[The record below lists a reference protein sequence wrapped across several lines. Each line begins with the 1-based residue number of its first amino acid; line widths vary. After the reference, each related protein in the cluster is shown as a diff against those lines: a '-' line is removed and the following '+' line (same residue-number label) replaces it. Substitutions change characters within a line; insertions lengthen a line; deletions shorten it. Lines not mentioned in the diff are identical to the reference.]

1 MDNNNLDTIGSFSL
15 PQQKVSSGKKNKEW
29 GKACINHYSNYRYT
43 NGSNLRS
50 DRYRKLVNYDL
61 YNGKINYKD
70 VENICNPM
78 GLADNTWASRFQHYD
93 IISEPIR
100 LLIGEE
106 TKRPDNHIVV
116 SEAPADVNRKS
127 KALKE
132 KIFSFL
138 EESLV
143 GKVDPSQVDP
153 NNPPQTPEEILKFEK
168 YTPSDI
174 IEHKANQLLK
184 VIKKKVNSRLLFSQ
198 GWKDCLIAGEEIY
211 WIGILNNEVAM
222 KRVNPVNLTV
232 ILDDDTTFVDDAIAV
247 VEERLLTVSTI
258 LDEFGDEIRKSPGDL
273 DKLINYS
280 KGNNPAPATGGF
292 DPQFEM
298 INDQRVMVG
307 YTPTNIGFVG
317 SGNNG
322 LGNNSIRVT
331 RVEWKSMQEI
341 GELTYTDE
349 NGEPVTQIVDD
360 TFSLG
365 IFKGAY
371 PDAKVEWFWINQ
383 AWEGTK
389 IGQDIFVGI
398 KAKPN
403 QRRRMDNP
411 YYCRLGYTGFIYE
424 ATNSQSVSLID
435 RLKPYQ
441 YLYDI
446 IAYRLEIAFASD
458 QGKVFVMD
466 LAQIPTSHGMDMER
480 WMHYLKEMK
489 IAFINSF
496 EESKKGASQ
505 GQTSRFNQFTSV
517 DLSLA
522 QSIQQYINMLDYIKQ
537 QVYFVSG
544 VTPQRLGSIANRE
557 SVGNVDTAV
566 SQSALITEYL
576 YEAHSEVKRRAY
588 TGMIEVGKIAYK
600 NGLTTQYVLDDMGI
614 ETLNIEELE
623 FEDSEFSVFVSNNSK
638 DLELKAKLEQL
649 VQVAMQTEK
658 VDLSTIVDVLV
669 NDSPKDIIRT
679 LQRSE
684 EAFYKRQQD
693 QNDAQNQS
701 LAKQQENEMQMH
713 QELLQDK
720 QAERDLKQYIADTDN
735 ETKTAIAEINL
746 YSNQDNLDQ
755 NNNGI
760 LDPMEIASLS
770 QKEREATT
778 KAYLEQSKLN
788 HDKSKHK
795 IEMDIQQ
802 KELESKNTIE
812 NKKIDA
818 IKIQNKSQELIQKR
832 QADLKQKE
840 IDAKIKIEKLKLR
853 NKPKTK

>member
-1 MDNNNLDTIGSFSL
+1 MDNKDLNTSGSFSL
-15 PQQKVSSGKKNKEW
+15 PQQKVPTAKKNKEW

-50 DRYRKLVNYDL
+50 NRFGKLVNYDL

-70 VENICNPM
+70 VESICNPM
-78 GLADNTWASRFQHYD
+78 GLSDNTWASRFQHYD

-106 TKRPDNHIVV
+106 TKRPDNTIVI
-116 SEAPADVNRKS
+116 SEAPSDINRKS
-127 KALKE
+127 KLLKD
-132 KIFSFL
+132 KIFAFL
-138 EESLV
+138 EDSLV
-143 GKVDPSQVDP
+143 GKIDPSQVDP

-184 VIKKKVNSRLLFSQ
+184 VLKKKVNSKLLFSQ
-198 GWKDCLIAGEEIY
+198 GWKDVLIAGEEIY
-211 WIGILNNEVAM
+211 WVGILNNEVVM

-232 ILDDDTTFVDDAIAV
+232 ILDDDTTFIDDAIAV
-247 VEERLLTVSTI
+247 IEERMLTASTI
-258 LDEFGDEIRKSPGDL
+258 LDEFGDELKDKDL
-273 DKLINYS
+273 DNLLAYS
-280 KGNNPAPATGGF
+280 HGLYGAYNNAGGY

-298 INDQRVMVG
+298 VNGQNTFVG
-307 YTPTNIGFVG
+307 VTPTG
-317 SGNNG
+317 STRNNNY
-322 LGNNSIRVT
+322 NNYSIRVT

-349 NGEPVTQIVDD
+349 NGESITEIIDD
-360 TFSLG
+360 TFNIK
-365 IFKGAY
+365 IFITIY

-383 AWEGTK
+383 AWEGIK
-389 IGQDIFVGI
+389 IGTDIFVGI

-446 IAYRLEIAFASD
+446 IAYRLELAFASD

-466 LAQIPTSHGMDMER
+466 LAQIPSSHGMDMER

-496 EESKKGASQ
+496 EESKQ
-505 GQTSRFNQFTSV
+505 GVSRGQISRFNQFTAV

-566 SQSALITEYL
+566 TQSALITEYL

-588 TGMIEVGKIAYK
+588 TGLIEVAKIAYK
-600 NGLTTQYVLDDMGI
+600 NGLNTQYVLDDMGI
-614 ETLNIEELE
+614 ETLSIEELE

-638 DLELKAKLEQL
+638 DLELKNKLEQL
-649 VQVAMQTEK
+649 VQVAMQADK
-658 VDLSTIVDVLV
+658 ADLSTIVDVLV

-679 LQRSE
+679 LQKAE
-684 EAFYKRQQD
+684 EQFYQR
-693 QNDAQNQS
+693 
-701 LAKQQENEMQMH
+701 KQQEQDNNIKMNSENNA
-713 QELLQDK
+713 LQDK
-720 QAERDLKQYIADTDN
+720 LHQEALVDKQADRDLQQYIADSTN
-735 ETKTAIAEINL
+735 QTKIQVAEINAL
-746 YSNQDNLDQ
+746 GFAENTDVNQNMIPDVIEQGKLALDANKLSSDHFTKQ
-755 NNNGI
+755 LVEKNKTIQHNDKMRI
-760 LDPMEIASLS
+760 EKEKLAS
-770 QKEREATT
+770 KE
-778 KAYLEQSKLN
+778 
-788 HDKSKHK
+788 K
-795 IEMDIQQ
+795 IEQLKIKQTEVQNKNQIELANKKAKLD
-802 KELESKNTIE
+802 KELADKKLQIE
-812 NKKIDA
+812 R
-818 IKIQNKSQELIQKR
+818 IKVRS
-832 QADLKQKE
+832 
-840 IDAKIKIEKLKLR
+840 
-853 NKPKTK
+853 KPKK

>member
-1 MDNNNLDTIGSFSL
+1 MDNKDLNTSGSFSL
-15 PQQKVSSGKKNKEW
+15 PQQKVSTAKKNKEW

-50 DRYRKLVNYDL
+50 DRFRKLINYDL

-70 VENICNPM
+70 VESICNPM
-78 GLADNTWASRFQHYD
+78 GLSDNTWASRFQHYD

-106 TKRPDNHIVV
+106 TKRPDNHIVL
-116 SEAPADVNRKS
+116 SEAPSDINRKS
-127 KALKE
+127 KILKD
-132 KIFSFL
+132 KIFAFL
-138 EESLV
+138 EDSLV
-143 GKVDPSQVDP
+143 QKIDPSQIDP

-184 VIKKKVNSRLLFSQ
+184 VLKKKVNTKLLFSQ
-198 GWKDCLIAGEEIY
+198 GWKDALIAGEEIY
-211 WIGILNNEVAM
+211 WIGILNSEVVM

-232 ILDDDTTFVDDAIAV
+232 ILDDDTTFIDDAIAV
-247 VEERLLTVSTI
+247 IEERMLTAATI
-258 LDEFGDEIRKSPGDL
+258 LDEFGEELKDKDL
-273 DKLINYS
+273 DNLLAYS
-280 KGNNPAPATGGF
+280 HGLYGAYNNAGGY

-298 INDQRVMVG
+298 INGQNTFVG
-307 YTPTNIGFVG
+307 ATPTGINH
-317 SGNNG
+317 NNNY
-322 LGNNSIRVT
+322 NNYSIRVT

-341 GELTYTDE
+341 GELTYTNE
-349 NGEPVTQIVDD
+349 NGEPVTEIVDD
-360 TFSLG
+360 TFSLKVFNT
-365 IFKGAY
+365 IY

-383 AWEGTK
+383 AWEGVK
-389 IGQDIFVGI
+389 IGTDIFVGI

-446 IAYRLEIAFASD
+446 IAYRLELAFASD

-466 LAQIPTSHGMDMER
+466 LAQIPSSHGMDMER

-505 GQTSRFNQFTSV
+505 GQLSRFNQFTSV

-566 SQSALITEYL
+566 TQSALITEYL
-576 YEAHSEVKRRAY
+576 YEAHGEVKRRAY
-588 TGMIEVGKIAYK
+588 TGLIEVAKIAYK

-614 ETLNIEELE
+614 ETLHIEELE

-638 DLELKAKLEQL
+638 DLELKGKLEQL

-658 VDLSTIVDVLV
+658 ADLSTIVDVLV
-669 NDSPKDIIRT
+669 NDSPRDIIRT
-679 LQRSE
+679 LQKSE
-684 EAFYKRQQD
+684 EAFYQR
-693 QNDAQNQS
+693 
-701 LAKQQENEMQMH
+701 KQQELDSQNKQAQESNALAEKMH
-713 QELLQDK
+713 QEELDAK
-720 QAERDLKQYIADTDN
+720 QADRDLSQYITDTNN
-735 ETKTAIAEINL
+735 ETKIAIAQINL
-746 YSNQDNLDQ
+746 YSTQDNLDQ
-755 NNNGI
+755 NNNGLI
-760 LDPMEIASLS
+760 DPMEIAALS
-770 QKEREATT
+770 QKEREATA
-778 KAYLEQSKLN
+778 KSFLEKSKLE
-788 HDKSKHK
+788 HDKAKHAREISIK
-795 IEMDIQQ
+795 E
-802 KELESKNTIE
+802 KELASKNNIE
-812 NKKIDA
+812 NKKLEQ
-818 IKIQNKSQELIQKR
+818 IKVQNKNQIDLANKKAKLDKEL
-832 QADLKQKE
+832 ADK
-840 IDAKIKIEKLKLR
+840 KIALEKLKIR
-853 NKPKTK
+853 SKPKTK

>member
-1 MDNNNLDTIGSFSL
+1 MDNKDLNMSGSFSL
-15 PQQKVSSGKKNKEW
+15 PQQKIPTAKKNKEW

-50 DRYRKLVNYDL
+50 DRFRKLINYDL

-70 VENICNPM
+70 VESICNPM

-106 TKRPDNHIVV
+106 TKRPDNHIVL
-116 SEAPADVNRKS
+116 SEAPSDINRKS
-127 KALKE
+127 KILKD
-132 KIFSFL
+132 KIFAFL
-138 EESLV
+138 EDSLV
-143 GKVDPSQVDP
+143 QKIDPSQIDP

-184 VIKKKVNSRLLFSQ
+184 VLKKKVNTKLLFSQ
-198 GWKDCLIAGEEIY
+198 GWKDALIAGEEIY
-211 WIGILNNEVAM
+211 WIGILNSEVVM

-232 ILDDDTTFVDDAIAV
+232 ILDDDTTFIDDAIAV
-247 VEERLLTVSTI
+247 IEERMLTAATI
-258 LDEFGDEIRKSPGDL
+258 LDEFGEELKDKDL
-273 DKLINYS
+273 DNLLAYS
-280 KGNNPAPATGGF
+280 HGLYGAYNNAGGY

-298 INDQRVMVG
+298 INGQNTFVG
-307 YTPTNIGFVG
+307 ATPTGINH
-317 SGNNG
+317 NNNY
-322 LGNNSIRVT
+322 NNYSIRVT

-349 NGEPVTQIVDD
+349 NGESITEIVDD
-360 TFSLG
+360 TFSLKVFSG
-365 IFKGAY
+365 IY

-383 AWEGTK
+383 AWEGVK
-389 IGQDIFVGI
+389 IGTDIFVGI

-446 IAYRLEIAFASD
+446 IAYRLELAFASD

-466 LAQIPTSHGMDMER
+466 LAQIPSSHGMDMER

-505 GQTSRFNQFTSV
+505 GQLSRFNQFTSV

-566 SQSALITEYL
+566 TQSALITEYL
-576 YEAHSEVKRRAY
+576 YEAHGEVKRRAY
-588 TGMIEVGKIAYK
+588 TGLIEVAKIAYK

-614 ETLNIEELE
+614 ETLHIDELE

-638 DLELKAKLEQL
+638 DLELKGKLEQL

-658 VDLSTIVDVLV
+658 ADLSTIVDVLV

-679 LQRSE
+679 LQKAE
-684 EAFYKRQQD
+684 EQFYQR
-693 QNDAQNQS
+693 
-701 LAKQQENEMQMH
+701 KQQEQDNNIKMNSENNA
-713 QELLQDK
+713 LQDK
-720 QAERDLKQYIADTDN
+720 LHQEALVDKQADRDLQQYIADSTN
-735 ETKTAIAEINL
+735 QTKIQVAEINAL
-746 YSNQDNLDQ
+746 GFAEDTDVNQNMIPDVIEQGKLALDANKLSSDHFTKQ
-755 NNNGI
+755 LIEKNKAIQHNDKMRI
-760 LDPMEIASLS
+760 EKEKLAS
-770 QKEREATT
+770 KE
-778 KAYLEQSKLN
+778 
-788 HDKSKHK
+788 K
-795 IEMDIQQ
+795 IEQ
-802 KELESKNTIE
+802 L
-812 NKKIDA
+812 KI
-818 IKIQNKSQELIQKR
+818 KQTEIQNKNQIELANKKAKSDKEL
-832 QADLKQKE
+832 ADKKLQIE
-840 IDAKIKIEKLKLR
+840 RIKAR
-853 NKPKTK
+853 NKPKK